1 MHYNMFQKT
10 SFKNTSSGPF
20 TLNANQAKVSNNS
33 LDKVLKEVS
42 QVLKS
47 EKLSEKLFENYT
59 TEEWEEYEG
68 LNKNIKDLNKKIDHE
83 V

>member
-1 MHYNMFQKT
+1 M
-10 SFKNTSSGPF
+10 
-20 TLNANQAKVSNNS
+20 SNNS

-47 EKLSEKLFENYT
+47 DKLSEKLFVNYT

-68 LNKNIKDLNKKIDHE
+68 LNKNIKDLNKQIDHE